1 MKENLQNEFDAIFG
15 QVTGYDELDRR
26 LQLTLS
32 KKNDLLTVLEYPA
45 TPLHNNLS
53 ENGVREIVMKR
64 KISGGV
70 KSDAGVTAWEN
81 NMSILA
87 TCKKL
92 GVSYYEFMK
101 DVFSEACSINLHQLI
116 RLKRVTVTT

>member
-1 MKENLQNEFDAIFG
+1 
-15 QVTGYDELDRR
+15 
-26 LQLTLS
+26 
-32 KKNDLLTVLEYPA
+32 
-45 TPLHNNLS
+45 
-53 ENGVREIVMKR
+53 MKR

-101 DVFSEACSINLHQLI
+101 GVFSGTRNINLHQLI
-116 RLKRVTVTT
+116 KSKKETVTIGY

>member
-1 MKENLQNEFDAIFG
+1 MMRILTKIQMFG
-15 QVTGYDELDRR
+15 F
-26 LQLTLS
+26 
-32 KKNDLLTVLEYPA
+32 
-45 TPLHNNLS
+45 LS
-53 ENGVREIVMKR
+53 ENGVREIVLKR

-70 KSDAGVTAWEN
+70 KSDAGVKTWEN

-101 DVFSEACSINLHQLI
+101 STFSGDKSIS
-116 RLKRVTVTT
+116 LKQIIHSKHSRKEVVTTEY

>member
-1 MKENLQNEFDAIFG
+1 MTD
-15 QVTGYDELDRR
+15 
-26 LQLTLS
+26 
-32 KKNDLLTVLEYPA
+32 LEYPA

-70 KSDAGVTAWEN
+70 KSEAGVAAWEN

-101 DVFSEACSINLHQLI
+101 GVYSEARSINLHQLI
-116 RLKRVTVTT
+116 RSKNSAVTI